1 MALFYVPIREDDA
14 LRDVQVVPVWEGTT
28 NVFALDLLRT
38 VNDVGG
44 LEPLCAEFER
54 CLTAV
59 DMPRLQRAARPALE
73 NLRCAR

>member
-1 MALFYVPIREDDA
+1 MLIREDDA
-14 LRDVQVVPVWEGTT
+14 LREAQAVPVWEGTM
-28 NVFALDLLRT
+28 NVLALDLLRA

-59 DMPRLQRAARPALE
+59 DMPRLQRATRPTLANIRRAR
-73 NLRCAR
+73 